1 MLWQELEL
9 DSTRANDELVL
20 LQVDAALVPPHVVKA
35 KDALRAV
42 LLLQHCHGCRD
53 VLVTYLH
60 TGLLVPYLHCTG
72 HLPAHWSTGP
82 LPALYSVFRFA
93 PYIVSTVSTLST
105 FWPLSHRN
113 QQILSTICQHLAQNA
128 YFDHNFQQCQH
139 LRSVDHICQ
148 QC

>member
-60 TGLLVPYLHCTG
+60 TGLLVPYLHCTQCFVLR
-72 HLPAHWSTGP
+72 H
-82 LPALYSVFRFA
+82 
-93 PYIVSTVSTLST
+93 
-105 FWPLSHRN
+105 
-113 QQILSTICQHLAQNA
+113 ILC
-128 YFDHNFQQCQH
+128 QQCQH
-139 LRSVDHICQ
+139 CQHFGLSAIEINKYCQ
-148 QC
+148 QFVNIWLRMHILTITFNSVNI